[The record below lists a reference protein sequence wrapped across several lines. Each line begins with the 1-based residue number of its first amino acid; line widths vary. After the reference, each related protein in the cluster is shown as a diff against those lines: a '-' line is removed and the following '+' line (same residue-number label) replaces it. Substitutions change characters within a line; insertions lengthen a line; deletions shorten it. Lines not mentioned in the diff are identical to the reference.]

1 MAEGFHI
8 REARAAD
15 AAAIARVQVE
25 SWHTTFRAVLP
36 EDFLAGITLERRV
49 ARWEESLN
57 DPARAEEECVFVAET
72 GAGEVCGFASG
83 GREREGDA
91 EFDGELYA
99 IYLLE
104 SFQRRGLGRRLM
116 LAVIERLVA
125 SGYRA
130 MLVRALEVND
140 TGRRFYEKFG
150 GRLART
156 GTHARGA
163 HTLAT
168 VGYGWP
174 DITRLRD
181 RLKEG

>member
-15 AAAIARVQVE
+15 AASIARVQVE
-25 SWHTTFRAVLP
+25 SWHTTFRGRLP
-36 EDFLAGITLERRV
+36 EDYLAEITLERRV
-49 ARWEESLN
+49 PRWEESLN
-57 DPARAEEECVFVAET
+57 DPERAEEECVFVAERET
-72 GAGEVCGFASG
+72 GEVFGFASG

-104 SFQRRGLGRRLM
+104 SFQRRRVGRRLM
-116 LAVIERLVA
+116 LAVVERLVA

-130 MLVRALEVND
+130 MLVWALEVND

-156 GTHARGA
+156 GTRARGA
-163 HTLAT
+163 HTLAL

-174 DITRLRD
+174 DIRQLRD
-181 RLKEG
+181 RLREG

>member
-1 MAEGFHI
+1 MTEGFHI

-25 SWHTTFRAVLP
+25 SWHTTFRGLLP
-36 EDFLAGITLERRV
+36 EDFLAEITLERRV
-49 ARWEESLN
+49 QRWAESLN
-57 DPARAEEECVFVAET
+57 DPERAEEECVFVAERD
-72 GAGEVCGFASG
+72 AGEVFGFASG
-83 GREREGDA
+83 GRERGGDA

-104 SFQRRGLGRRLM
+104 SFQRRRVGRRLM
-116 LAVIERLVA
+116 LAVVERLVA

-130 MLVRALEVND
+130 MLVWALEVND
-140 TGRRFYEKFG
+140 TGRRFYEKLG

-174 DITRLRD
+174 DIRQLRERLR
-181 RLKEG
+181 EG